1 LRNRTAG
8 RLLTVLSVDG
18 VNALDGQTAAPSQ
31 AGYVVAAGQTAEIS
45 GWRKSLDEVAA
56 FYFTSLAD
64 SYAGRTDRPQ
74 NVGVIGVAV
83 YREAEP
89 PPQPELTLPSPTRD
103 EAGAAPSATATA
115 KGAAPAAES
124 PPAPAKRLGTGHGER
139 ISAPTQY
146 TDFRRA
152 SDRPSEVVTIYY
164 DSHARLLA
172 QGIIPRPRQPP
183 PTPFPNPFP
192 PKYYCLSMFPY
203 PSGKLHM
210 GHVRNYTIGDVL
222 ARFHRMLGYNV
233 LQPMGWDAFGMPAEN
248 AAMQNN
254 VPPAQWTY
262 ANIDYMK
269 TAAQALGFAIDW
281 ERESPPAA
289 RVLPLG
295 AVAVHPPVRK
305 GPDLQEAGTVNWD
318 PVDQTVLANE
328 QVIDGRGW
336 RSGAL
341 IEKREIPMYY
351 MKITAYAEELLA
363 DLDNLPGWPEQVKPD
378 AEELDRQEHR
388 RALRLPYELDGS
400 PASCGCS
407 PPAPTPSWASPSVAV
422 AAEHPLATYAAAQ
435 PGRWPLSSRNASR
448 AASPKPT
455 SRRWRRRACRPA
467 SSSPIR

>member
-1 LRNRTAG
+1 MKKLAALLALLPLAGCVSVADARSATGTGTLVEVSIQDRSSGERLELYRHHGRVYVAGTPGNRYAVVLRNRTAG

-31 AGYVVAAGQTAEIS
+31 AGYVVTAGQTAEIS

-192 PKYYCLSMFPY
+192 
-203 PSGKLHM
+203 G
-210 GHVRNYTIGDVL
+210 
-222 ARFHRMLGYNV
+222 
-233 LQPMGWDAFGMPAEN
+233 
-248 AAMQNN
+248 
-254 VPPAQWTY
+254 
-262 ANIDYMK
+262 
-269 TAAQALGFAIDW
+269 GFT
-281 ERESPPAA
+281 
-289 RVLPLG
+289 
-295 AVAVHPPVRK
+295 
-305 GPDLQEAGTVNWD
+305 PD
-318 PVDQTVLANE
+318 P
-328 QVIDGRGW
+328 
-336 RSGAL
+336 
-341 IEKREIPMYY
+341 
-351 MKITAYAEELLA
+351 
-363 DLDNLPGWPEQVKPD
+363 
-378 AEELDRQEHR
+378 
-388 RALRLPYELDGS
+388 
-400 PASCGCS
+400 
-407 PPAPTPSWASPSVAV
+407 
-422 AAEHPLATYAAAQ
+422 
-435 PGRWPLSSRNASR
+435 
-448 AASPKPT
+448 
-455 SRRWRRRACRPA
+455 RP
-467 SSSPIR
+467 